1 MLVSCLVMR
10 KVLDPFATSDKGKA
24 LYAYLYA
31 LL

>member
-10 KVLDPFATSDKGKA
+10 KVLDPLATSNKSEA
-24 LYAYLYA
+24 LYAYVCA